1 MTGAM
6 ANPPDARDLLKK
18 HGLAPKRTFSQNFL
32 VQPAATA
39 RIADAAAA
47 LGKEVVELGPGL
59 GALTHALLA
68 RGCRVLAVEL
78 DRDMVHVLSEELGA
92 HPDLEIRQGDAADLD
107 LTAYSTGCGTKLVVT
122 GNLPYQAT
130 GAILR
135 QVVRHRE
142 VLAGAVLM
150 VQREVR
156 DRLVAEPG
164 TKDYGALSVFT
175 QAGFEVDT
183 LCRLKPGSF
192 FPPPKVESAVV
203 RLTPLLAPR
212 AEETPTFQEAVR
224 AAFQMRRKTL
234 RNALR
239 PMGDPE
245 RCARAADEA
254 GIDLGRRGETLSVEE
269 FARFAGAWDALC
281 QGDPLP

>member
-1 MTGAM
+1 MSR
-6 ANPPDARDLLKK
+6 DASSPADPRDLLRK
-18 HGLAPKRTFSQNFL
+18 HGLVPKRSFSQNFL

-39 RIADAAAA
+39 RIADAAAE
-47 LGKEVVELGPGL
+47 LGREVVELGPGL
-59 GALTHALLA
+59 GALTEALLA

-78 DRDMVHVLSEELGA
+78 DRDMVRVLREELGH
-92 HPDLEIRQGDAADLD
+92 HPSLEIREGDAAELD
-107 LTAYSTGCGTKLVVT
+107 LARHSRDCGTKLVVT

-142 VLAGAVLM
+142 VLVGAVLM

-164 TKDYGALSVFT
+164 TKAYGALTVFT
-175 QAGFEVDT
+175 QAGFTLDT
-183 LCRLKPGSF
+183 VCRLRPGSF

-203 RLTPLLAPR
+203 RLLPR
-212 AEETPTFQEAVR
+212 PVPVAEETETFRAVVR
-224 AAFQMRRKTL
+224 AAFATRRKTL

-239 PMGDPE
+239 ALGDP
-245 RCARAADEA
+245 ARAAAAAANA
-254 GIDLGRRGETLSVEE
+254 GIDLGRRGETLSVGE
-269 FARFAGAWDALC
+269 FAELAACWDAAA
-281 QGDPLP
+281 